1 MINGAAE
8 TVNKEAEKKMSD
20 IIRVRELE
28 VYANHGVAPE
38 ETVLGQ
44 KYIVSCDFYVNTV
57 QAGFTDDL
65 SATVNWADL
74 SIFISNFLKEHTYK
88 LVESCANRLALALLE
103 QYPLVEG
110 VKLLIKKPWAPIGL
124 PLKYVAVE
132 IERRWH
138 TAYIAF
144 GSNMGDSKKYI
155 EDAIEGLSKTPGI
168 QVEKVSSIITT
179 APYGEVQQDDFLNGV
194 CRIRTI
200 LDPDPLLNRL
210 HELEQAAGRE
220 RKVHWGPRTLDL
232 DVLFYDQEI
241 IDSETLHIPH
251 IDLQNRD
258 FVLKPMA
265 EIAPYLRHP
274 VLNKTIEQLLKELKE

>member
-1 MINGAAE
+1 
-8 TVNKEAEKKMSD
+8 MSD